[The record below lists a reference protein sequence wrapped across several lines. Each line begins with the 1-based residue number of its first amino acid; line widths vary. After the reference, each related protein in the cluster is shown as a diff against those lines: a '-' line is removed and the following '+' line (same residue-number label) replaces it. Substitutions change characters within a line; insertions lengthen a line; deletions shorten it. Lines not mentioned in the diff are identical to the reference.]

1 MTEKLKPCP
10 FCGGKAKYISTTE
23 DMHWVYCRDC
33 KCKTSEHYGYCGKE
47 FSIGYWNTRANCKE
61 NLEVLSG
68 HKTSPDEVY
77 SYFVSFDY
85 NNGRER
91 GLGSCAIKNCNEK
104 NITANLI
111 ERFRNI
117 LEEKGF
123 GNVVIINVI
132 KLDG

>member
-1 MTEKLKPCP
+1 MIEKPYTKFVSGDAINHKIRIP
-10 FCGGKAKYISTTE
+10 K
-23 DMHWVYCRDC
+23 
-33 KCKTSEHYGYCGKE
+33 
-47 FSIGYWNTRANCKE
+47 WNARANRQE
-61 NLEVLSG
+61 NLDSYSG
-68 HKTSPDEVY
+68 DKTSPDEVY